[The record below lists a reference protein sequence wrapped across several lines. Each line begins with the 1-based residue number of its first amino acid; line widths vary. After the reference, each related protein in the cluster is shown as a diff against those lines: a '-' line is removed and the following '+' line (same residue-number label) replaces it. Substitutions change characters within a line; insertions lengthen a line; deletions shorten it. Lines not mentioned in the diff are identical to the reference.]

1 VGGARRVG
9 SRDDSCVYSG
19 PHAVDQIISP
29 IALYLVCALGAVGV
43 ALALPRRK
51 NALAIAGGVVLAA
64 GAGLGALALG
74 LAASASGAALPNW
87 FFYPFAVI
95 GLGASARV
103 ITHPRPVYSALYFIM
118 TIIASSGLF
127 VLLSA
132 EFMAFALVIIYAGAI
147 LITYLFVIMLAT
159 QQPKSMSKAV
169 LDETDAVAREPI
181 LACGIAFVLL
191 AVLTTA
197 MFRGLGELPEPTG
210 GAATRDAVLVN
221 LPRKVDRIL
230 RRTDTIGADE
240 RVVRLGDGRAAID
253 VEARTITVENTDLGT
268 TRQITGASWP
278 DRLRAGNL
286 DRLGYNLMHDHPMT
300 IEIAGVILLM
310 AMLGATVLA
319 RKHIE
324 LEDDLKAAQARR
336 IGAAAPPELGG
347 DA

>member
-1 VGGARRVG
+1 M
-9 SRDDSCVYSG
+9 G
-19 PHAVDQIISP
+19 PAAVDQIISP
-29 IALYLVCALGAVGV
+29 IALYVVCALGGLGV
-43 ALALPRRK
+43 ALALPRRERTLPIVG
-51 NALAIAGGVVLAA
+51 AVVLAA
-64 GAGLGALALG
+64 AVGLAALALG
-74 LAASASGAALPNW
+74 LAASDSGAAMPNW
-87 FFYPFAVI
+87 FFYPFALI

-103 ITHPRPVYSALYFIM
+103 ITHPKPVYSALYFIM
-118 TIIASSGLF
+118 TIIATSGLF

-159 QQPKSMSKAV
+159 QQPSGMSAAV
-169 LDETDAVAREPI
+169 LDDTDAVAREPI
-181 LACGIAFVLL
+181 LASAIGFVLL
-191 AVLTTA
+191 AIITTA
-197 MFRGLGELPEPTG
+197 MFRGVGTLPEPQG

-230 RRTDTIGADE
+230 RRTDTMSDDE
-240 RVVRLGDGRAAID
+240 RVVRTDEGTAAID
-253 VEARTITVENTDLGT
+253 VESRTLTVENTDLGT
-268 TRQITGASWP
+268 TRTIGPGSWP

-336 IGAAAPPELGG
+336 LGPSAGPPPPNPEGG